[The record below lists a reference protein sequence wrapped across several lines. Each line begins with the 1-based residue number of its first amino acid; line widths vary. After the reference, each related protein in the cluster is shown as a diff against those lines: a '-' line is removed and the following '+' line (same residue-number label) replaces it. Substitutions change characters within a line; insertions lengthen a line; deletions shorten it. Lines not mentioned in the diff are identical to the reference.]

1 MDYLLCRD
9 GSSYPTRFALP
20 TLEQRRSTLDPISS
34 IHSVTNLSGQTR
46 LM

>member
-9 GSSYPTRFALP
+9 GSFCPTRFALP
-20 TLEQRRSTLDPISS
+20 ALEQRHSTLDPISL
-34 IHSVTNLSGQTR
+34 IHSVINLSGQTR